1 MFGTVLEI
9 AIAMVFIYI
18 ILSLMVTTLRELLA
32 QLTGA
37 RAWVLVRGIGAL
49 LNESGRL
56 PGELTNAFYAHPL
69 IKALSGRG
77 SNPSYIPS
85 ETFTMVL
92 IDLVVNG
99 RDSVE
104 YKRIQN
110 FNKLLEA
117 VGDSALTN
125 RLIND
130 DLRKQLQILMDTAGN
145 LVDVRLLIENW
156 FNNTMDRVSGWYK
169 RRTQLV
175 VIVCSLVIV
184 LVANAD
190 SIMLVN
196 TLSTNAEVRSLL
208 VAGAEAYVQDNP
220 APPTTAPD
228 TDPAPVTDDRFEQQL
243 NYLLELGNQAGSYDI
258 IGWCINLQTE
268 PELVNPCQDD
278 PRRLPHR
285 GDLGAIISKIAGL
298 LMTALLISL
307 GAPFWFD
314 ILQKIINLRGTGI
327 SPVVADDKAA
337 PTATKQD
344 K

>member
-9 AIAMVFIYI
+9 AIGMVFIYL

-49 LNESGRL
+49 LNETGRV
-56 PGELTNAFYAHPL
+56 PGELTNAFYEHPL

-77 SNPSYIPS
+77 SRPSYIPS

-92 IDLVVNG
+92 LDLVTNG

-104 YKRIQN
+104 YKRIES
-110 FNKLLEA
+110 FNKLLGA
-117 VGDSALTN
+117 VGDSALGN

-130 DLRKQLQILMDTAGN
+130 DLRKQLQILLDTAGN
-145 LVDVRLLIENW
+145 LADARFLIEKW
-156 FNNTMDRVSGWYK
+156 FDNTMERVSGWYK

-184 LVANAD
+184 LISNAD

-208 VAGAEAYVQDNP
+208 VAGAEAYVRENP
-220 APPTTAPD
+220 NPPIDTTSN
-228 TDPAPVTDDRFEQQL
+228 TDAATMSDSEFQQRL
-243 NYLLELGNQAGSYDI
+243 EDLLALGKRASAYNI
-258 IGWCINLQTE
+258 IGWCIHLE
-268 PELVNPCQDD
+268 PEIADPCATD
-278 PRRLPHR
+278 PRRLPAP
-285 GDLGAIISKIAGL
+285 GDLGAILSKIGGL

-314 ILQKIINLRGTGI
+314 ILQKIIKLRGTGTT
-327 SPVVADDKAA
+327 PVVTDEQPASTPAA
-337 PTATKQD
+337 KQGN
-344 K
+344 